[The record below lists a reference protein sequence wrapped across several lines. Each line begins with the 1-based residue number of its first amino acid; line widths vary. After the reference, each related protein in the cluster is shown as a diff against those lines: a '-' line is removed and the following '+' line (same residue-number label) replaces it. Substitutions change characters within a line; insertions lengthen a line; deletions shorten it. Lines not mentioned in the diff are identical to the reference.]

1 MPREQVPTYEQRQ
14 TNYDRVAME
23 FDGDDH
29 QLVERVDGDY
39 EAVDR

>member
-1 MPREQVPTYEQRQ
+1 MSRETVPTYEQRE
-14 TNYDRVAME
+14 TNYANVACE

-39 EAVDR
+39 EPVDE